1 MPGADNVI
9 VEARTALLDAIAALE
24 AHKAS
29 VILIGAQAIYLR
41 TGKATFA
48 LAEATKDS
56 DLAIDT
62 RELGED
68 PLLEEAMTSAGF
80 ILNPVSQQPGA
91 WMSPNGIPVDLMV
104 PEHLAGSGSRRG
116 VRIPPHSKHAARR
129 AAGLEAALI
138 DQSPMTV
145 GSLNG
150 DGRSAVINVAG
161 SAALLVAKLHEL
173 GERGRHSRP
182 SQRQGR
188 ARHLPTAGGYRD
200 SRSRQDHAAPPC
212 RRSRARGHNTGAGL
226 PGATLRN
233 RRRPRCHDGRSRRG
247 RSRPARH
254 GFGFGQPPRAGPTLS
269 LDVIGHGAPAP
280 NQED

>member
-1 MPGADNVI
+1 MPGADNLI
-9 VEARTALLDAIAALE
+9 VEARAALLDAIAALE

-41 TGKATFA
+41 TGNATFA

-68 PLLEEAMTSAGF
+68 PLLEEAMTNAGF

-116 VRIPPHSKHAARR
+116 VRIPPHSKHSARR
-129 AAGLEAALI
+129 AAGLEAAII
-138 DQSPMTV
+138 DRSPMTV
-145 GSLNG
+145 DSLDG

-161 SAALLVAKLHEL
+161 SAALLVAKLHKL
-173 GERGRHSRP
+173 GERVDTPDRLNDKDAHDIYRLLVATETP
-182 SQRQGR
+182 DLAETIQRLHADEISQVATTQALGYLEQLFASADALGATMAGR
-188 ARHLPTAGGYRD
+188 AEEGV
-200 SRSRQDHAAPPC
+200 
-212 RRSRARGHNTGAGL
+212 
-226 PGATLRN
+226 
-233 RRRPRCHDGRSRRG
+233 
-247 RSRPARH
+247 
-254 GFGFGQPPRAGPTLS
+254 GQPDTVSASVSFLAQDLLS
-269 LDVIGHGAPAP
+269 ALA
-280 NQED
+280 

>member
-1 MPGADNVI
+1 MPGADNLI
-9 VEARTALLDAIAALE
+9 VEARAALLDAIAALE

-41 TGKATFA
+41 TGNATFA

-62 RELGED
+62 RRLGED

-116 VRIPPHSKHAARR
+116 VRIPPHDKRSARR
-129 AAGLEAALI
+129 AAGLEAAII
-138 DQSPMTV
+138 DRSPMTV
-145 GSLNG
+145 DSLDG

-161 SAALLVAKLHEL
+161 SAALLVAKLHKL
-173 GERGRHSRP
+173 GERVNTPDRLNDKDAHDIYRLLVATETP
-182 SQRQGR
+182 DLAETMQRLHADEISQVATTQALGYLEQLFATADALGATMAGR
-188 ARHLPTAGGYRD
+188 AEEGV
-200 SRSRQDHAAPPC
+200 
-212 RRSRARGHNTGAGL
+212 
-226 PGATLRN
+226 
-233 RRRPRCHDGRSRRG
+233 
-247 RSRPARH
+247 
-254 GFGFGQPPRAGPTLS
+254 GQPATVSASVSFLAQDLLS
-269 LDVIGHGAPAP
+269 ALA
-280 NQED
+280 